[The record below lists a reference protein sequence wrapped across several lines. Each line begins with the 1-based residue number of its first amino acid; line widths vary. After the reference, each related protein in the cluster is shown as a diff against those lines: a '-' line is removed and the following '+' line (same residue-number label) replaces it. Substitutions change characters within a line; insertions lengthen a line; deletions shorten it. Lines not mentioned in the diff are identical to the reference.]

1 MRNLEERMA
10 EIDRRS
16 KIIEERRRRRGY
28 ILSACIPVVLCL
40 GIGATFALLPG
51 GASNEGAVIEGELN
65 NRVESVETS
74 ITQIRV
80 TGNGELRTHTDP
92 TLVSRIWKCLDAV
105 DTVFIQSG
113 STDVSLRGET
123 EDDLI
128 GDPDSEGSV
137 SDWITDSADVGY
149 TITLT
154 MQDGETEELHLV
166 ENILVNRTTQ
176 KVYLLKKQELAALQE
191 ALGIG

>member
-1 MRNLEERMA
+1 MRSLEERIA

-16 KIIEERRRRRGY
+16 KIIREHRKKRRH
-28 ILSACIPVVLCL
+28 ILSACIPVVVCL
-40 GIGATFALLPG
+40 GIGAAFALLPG

-65 NRVESVETS
+65 NRVESVETP
-74 ITQIRV
+74 ITRIRV
-80 TGNGELRTHTDP
+80 TGNGELRTYTDP
-92 TLVSRIWKCLDAV
+92 ALVSRIWKCLDAV
-105 DTVFIQSG
+105 DTVFTQSS

-128 GDPDSEGSV
+128 GNPDSEDSV
-137 SDWITDSADVGY
+137 GDLITDSADVGY